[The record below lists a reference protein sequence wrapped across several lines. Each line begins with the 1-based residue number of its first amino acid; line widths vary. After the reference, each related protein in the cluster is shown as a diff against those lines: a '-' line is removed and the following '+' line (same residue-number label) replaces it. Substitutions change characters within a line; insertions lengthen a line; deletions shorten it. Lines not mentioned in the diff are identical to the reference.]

1 MDDSMMAAA
10 PTPEHK
16 ASRSMNAMEIEA
28 LRYMVNENSTRRDAD
43 CDSPM
48 SHLSYSKAYKQEE
61 SPMRPLT
68 RLIETYTWK

>member
-28 LRYMVNENSTRRDAD
+28 LRYMVNENSE
-43 CDSPM
+43 M
-48 SHLSYSKAYKQEE
+48 
-61 SPMRPLT
+61 LT
-68 RLIETYTWK
+68 VIAR